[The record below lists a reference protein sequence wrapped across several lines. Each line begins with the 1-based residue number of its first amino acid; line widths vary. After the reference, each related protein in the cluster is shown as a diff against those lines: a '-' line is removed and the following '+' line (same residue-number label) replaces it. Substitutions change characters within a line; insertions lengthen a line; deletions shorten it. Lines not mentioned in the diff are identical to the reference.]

1 MKEWNKKKQFIQWHQ
16 QHRKKPK
23 KIKLVS
29 LCYIFSGINLMVF
42 DTFVLGIIFL
52 WLAISIYTDTRK
64 ERYDEGAVLCG
75 CFIHAI
81 VTMLCA
87 WYYSSWWLMVLY
99 VIEVLIFIYAAS
111 SGT

>member
-1 MKEWNKKKQFIQWHQ
+1 
-16 QHRKKPK
+16 
-23 KIKLVS
+23 
-29 LCYIFSGINLMVF
+29 MVF

-64 ERYDEGAVLCG
+64 ERYDEGAVLYG